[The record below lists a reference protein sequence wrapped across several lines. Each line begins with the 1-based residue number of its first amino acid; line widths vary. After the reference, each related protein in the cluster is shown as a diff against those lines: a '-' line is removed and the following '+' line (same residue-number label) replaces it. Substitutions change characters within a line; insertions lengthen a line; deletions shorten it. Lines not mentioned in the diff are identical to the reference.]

1 MTASRILEPGSNCD
15 RPVLATRIG
24 FLIDGADYFEALS
37 QALSRARH
45 RVFIIGWD
53 FDSRI
58 RLRPDGP
65 TLAEELLA
73 ALDRAPGLHLNIL
86 IWRSSLVYGANS
98 EFNLMGSSWRDHPRV
113 HFVHDGLHPVAA
125 CHHQKIVTVDDT
137 LSFLGG
143 MDLTSERWDTHEHAP
158 QDPRRINTVGA
169 PYVPVHD
176 VQVAVTGPAARAV
189 AAVAR
194 DRWRAVTGQDV
205 PVVPKKLFRWPPRLR
220 VALRNHPVAI
230 AQTRPDHADA
240 PEVRHAEQL
249 TLDCLRAAKRRI
261 YIESQYFSFDAAADI
276 LADHL
281 SRPDGP
287 EIVILTTKKSKGR
300 IEQFVMAENRDRL
313 FARLE
318 ALDRYNRLEVVYAV
332 ACPEPECEVKIHS
345 KLIVVD
351 DRFIRIGSSNLNY
364 RSMGLDTECDLAIE
378 ARTPMAK
385 FAARRLLCRLL
396 GEHCGTDAR
405 TFARAMRATGS
416 MLGAVRILNGR
427 FARRLTPF
435 DPVPADGKVAAPMAS
450 ALFDPERPLTWSY
463 FWRLL
468 LGRWRER
475 LNGLRHR
482 GPDHLALPQ
491 MVAPTE
497 DRSGPSATPR

>member
-1 MTASRILEPGSNCD
+1 MSASRILAPGSNCD
-15 RPVLATRIG
+15 RLVRAYRIG
-24 FLIDGADYFEALS
+24 FLIDGADYFEAVS

-45 RVFIIGWD
+45 QVFIIGWD

-65 TLAEELLA
+65 TLAEELLT
-73 ALDRAPGLHLNIL
+73 ALERAPDLHLNIL

-98 EFNLMGSSWRDHPRV
+98 EFNLTGSSWRDHPRV

-137 LSFLGG
+137 LAFLGG
-143 MDLTSERWDTHEHAP
+143 MDLTAERWDTHEHKP
-158 QDPRRINTVGA
+158 DDPRRINTVGQ

-194 DRWRAVTGQDV
+194 DRWRAVTGHEV
-205 PVVPKKLFRWPPRLR
+205 PVVPRQLFRWPPRLR
-220 VALRNHPVAI
+220 VALRNHDVAI

-240 PEVRHAEQL
+240 PEIRHAEQL

-287 EIVILTTKKSKGR
+287 EIIILTTKKSKGR

-313 FARLE
+313 FSQLE
-318 ALDRYNRLEVVYAV
+318 ALDHHNRLQVVYAV

-351 DRFIRIGSSNLNY
+351 DRFVRIGSSNLNY

-378 ARTPMAK
+378 ARTPLAR
-385 FAARRLLCRLL
+385 FATRRLLCRLL

-405 TFARAMRATGS
+405 TFALAMRATGS
-416 MLGAVRILNGR
+416 MLGALRILNGR
-427 FARRLTPF
+427 FARRLTAFEPPPT
-435 DPVPADGKVAAPMAS
+435 DGTVTAPVAS
-450 ALFDPERPLTWSY
+450 ALFDPERPLTWGY

-468 LGRWRER
+468 IGRWRER
-475 LNGLRHR
+475 LIGLRDR
-482 GPDHLALPQ
+482 ATGRAALNRLA
-491 MVAPTE
+491 APADE
-497 DRSGPSATPR
+497 PGKPTPTPH